1 MSKPAPLVSRGD
13 VEVEDVRA
21 VWEGRFT
28 LQLVRFGNTRFDGT
42 RQATREWELWRR
54 GRAAAVLPYD
64 PVRDVV
70 VLIEQFRV
78 SAFAAGLD
86 PVMVEIPAGM
96 CDGDET
102 PEATILRESQEE
114 MHLAVSDLQ
123 PVGDFLLSPGGC
135 DERCAIFAGR
145 VSAPQAGPDGVV
157 GGGGLAS
164 EQEDLRVRLC
174 SAEVAIARALAGEYP
189 NSVTTIALLWL
200 AANRD
205 RLRREWGSGT

>member
-1 MSKPAPLVSRGD
+1 MSKPIPLASRGD
-13 VEVEDVRA
+13 VEIEDVRA

-28 LQLVRFGNTRFDGT
+28 LQLVRFRNTRFDGT
-42 RQATREWELWRR
+42 RQPTREWELWRR

-70 VLIEQFRV
+70 VLVEQFRV
-78 SAFAAGLD
+78 SAFAAGFD

-96 CDGDET
+96 CEGDEGA
-102 PEATILRESQEE
+102 EATILRESQEE
-114 MHLAVSDLQ
+114 MHLSVSDLQ

-145 VSAPQAGPDGVV
+145 VAAPQAGPDGVV

-174 SAEVAIARALAGEYP
+174 PAEVAIARALAGQYP

-200 AANRD
+200 TANRD
-205 RLRREWGSGT
+205 RLRREWGDGT

>member
-1 MSKPAPLVSRGD
+1 MSKPIPLASRGD
-13 VEVEDVRA
+13 VEIEDVRA

-28 LQLVRFGNTRFDGT
+28 LQLVRFRNTRFDGT
-42 RQATREWELWRR
+42 RQPTREWELWRR

-70 VLIEQFRV
+70 VLVEQFRV
-78 SAFAAGLD
+78 SAFAAGFD

-96 CDGDET
+96 CEGDEGA
-102 PEATILRESQEE
+102 EATILRESQEE
-114 MHLAVSDLQ
+114 MHLSVSDLQ

-145 VSAPQAGPDGVV
+145 VAAPQAGPDGVV

-174 SAEVAIARALAGEYP
+174 PAEVAIARALAGQYP

-205 RLRREWGSGT
+205 RLRHEWGDGT

>member
-1 MSKPAPLVSRGD
+1 MSKPSPLASRGD
-13 VEVEDVRA
+13 VEIEGVRA

-28 LQLVRFGNTRFDGT
+28 LQLVRFRNTRFDGT
-42 RQATREWELWRR
+42 RQPTREWELWRR

-96 CDGDET
+96 CEGDEGA
-102 PEATILRESQEE
+102 EATILRESQEE
-114 MHLAVSDLQ
+114 MHLSVSDLQ

-145 VSAPQAGPDGVV
+145 VAAPEAGPDGLV

-174 SAEVAIARALAGEYP
+174 PAEVAIARALAGQYP

-205 RLRREWGSGT
+205 RLRREWGDGT

>member
-1 MSKPAPLVSRGD
+1 MSKPIPLVSRGD

-21 VWEGRFT
+21 VWQGRFT
-28 LQLVRFGNTRFDGT
+28 LQLVRFRNTRFDGT
-42 RQATREWELWRR
+42 RQPTREWELWRR

-64 PVRDVV
+64 PVRDAV

-78 SAFAAGLD
+78 SAFAAGFD

-96 CDGDET
+96 CEGDET
-102 PEATILRESQEE
+102 PQATILRESQEE
-114 MHLAVSDLQ
+114 MHLGVTDLQ

-145 VSAPQAGPDGVV
+145 VSAPEPGPDGII
-157 GGGGLAS
+157 GTGGLAS
-164 EQEDLRVRLC
+164 EQEDLRVRLLP
-174 SAEVAIARALAGEYP
+174 AGTAIERALAGRYP
-189 NSVTTIALLWL
+189 NSVATIALLWL

-205 RLRREWGSGT
+205 RLRREWGSAA

>member
-1 MSKPAPLVSRGD
+1 MSKPSPLASRGD
-13 VEVEDVRA
+13 VEVEGVRA
-21 VWEGRFT
+21 VWQGRFT
-28 LQLVRFGNTRFDGT
+28 LQLVRFRNTRFDGT

-64 PVRDVV
+64 PARDAV
-70 VLIEQFRV
+70 VLVEQFRI
-78 SAFAAGLD
+78 SAFAAGFD

-102 PEATILRESQEE
+102 PEATILRESHEE

-135 DERCAIFAGR
+135 DERCTIFAGR
-145 VSAPQAGPDGVV
+145 VAAPDAGPDGLI
-157 GGGGLAS
+157 GSGGLAS

-174 SAEVAIARALAGEYP
+174 PAGTAIEHALAGRYP

-205 RLRREWGSGT
+205 RLRREWGSAA

>member
-1 MSKPAPLVSRGD
+1 MSKPNPLVSHGD
-13 VEVEDVRA
+13 VEIEGVRP

-28 LQLVRFGNTRFDGT
+28 LQLVRFRSTRFDGT
-42 RQATREWELWRR
+42 RQASREWELWRR

-64 PVRDVV
+64 PERDVV

-78 SAFAAGLD
+78 SAFAAGFD

-145 VSAPQAGPDGVV
+145 VVAPEAGPDGVI

-174 SAEVAIARALAGEYP
+174 PAEVAIARALAGAYP